1 VSINQ
6 GTCQEKTMVCF
17 PLMFYWTPQ
26 DLANPRISNHLDYFP
41 ELPNGGQVHKLAQSQ
56 KWLKCLSLAHH
67 PQMCEVNKK
76 HFFIFEP
83 VQLRSKAVV
92 IPIFLFMYNSQL
104 TSRVIEIDQ
113 SNMCK
118 DGKGGVKI
126 AIPKDIDFNNPILTS
141 VDVANFHR
149 DYSKISLANGR
160 QLIDACN
167 HQLIEA
173 NQCADGNQVQCVP
186 NPWRLKANGKVIRH
200 VPITLY
206 TNDTSGNVSKQF
218 NKNISFFFTLSG
230 LPPDLSNQEYNC
242 HFLSTSN
249 VVSVLELSEQIVDE
263 WSISR
268 YC

>member
-1 VSINQ
+1 MRV
-6 GTCQEKTMVCF
+6 
-17 PLMFYWTPQ
+17 PLMFFGLWQ
-26 DLANPRISNHLDYFP
+26 DLANPLISNHLEYFP
-41 ELPNGGQVHKLAQSQ
+41 EMTTGQVHKFSQSH
-56 KWLKCLSLAHH
+56 KWLKSLLPAHR

-104 TSRVIEIDQ
+104 TSRVLEVNR
-113 SNMCK
+113 SNMLE
-118 DGKGGVKI
+118 DGNGVKI
-126 AIPKDIDFNNPILTS
+126 IIPQLIEFDDPRLSSI
-141 VDVANFHR
+141 DVACFHR
-149 DYSKISLANGR
+149 DYSEILLGNGR
-160 QLIDACN
+160 RLIDACN
-167 HQLIEA
+167 HRLTET
-173 NQCADGNQVQCVP
+173 NGCADNNQVRCVP

-206 TNDTSGNVSKQF
+206 ADDTSGNVSKQF
-218 NKNISFFFTLSG
+218 NKHISFFFTLSG
-230 LPPDLSNQEYNC
+230 LPPDLSNQEFNC